1 MINSNRKNQEINDK
15 KNWYILEWLI
25 IFIIFLQKKMN
36 RHLRNKRKDNEL
48 IDFYVPLFS
57 CHFRLLVSDW

>member
-25 IFIIFLQKKMN
+25 IFIIFLQKK
-36 RHLRNKRKDNEL
+36 NEQA
-48 IDFYVPLFS
+48 S
-57 CHFRLLVSDW
+57 KKEKEG